1 MPWVDY
7 RRGVTSRAT
16 TPARTRLT
24 AAVALALVGAV
35 AAGCGGGADPDDSA
49 STTSTP
55 TTGATAPTPSRTASP
70 STSASA
76 STPSS
81 QPSGGAANVSACAR
95 QTADG
100 LSEEQALGQLLMVA
114 FDTAA
119 SRTALDGLIA
129 DQHVGNVIYL
139 GGWDGA
145 SRVKETS
152 EHLQAQA
159 TKSATAG
166 IPLLLAADQE
176 GGEVRQLRGE
186 GFTKVPSAK
195 VQAQMSS
202 SELTA
207 AAKLWAGE
215 LKDVGINVNLAPVTD
230 TVPADIGRGNEPI
243 GKYARQYGSDPA
255 TVTKASTAFLKG
267 MIEGGIMGTVKHFPG
282 LGRVSK
288 NTDFNTT
295 GITDLVAT
303 PNDPFLAPF
312 TAGVKAGAGLVMV
325 SSARYP
331 GLDATKTQAMFSK
344 PIITG
349 LLRDKLGFEGV
360 VITDDINAK
369 SVRSIPAAQRAVDYI
384 AAGGDIL
391 LTGDP
396 ESVPTMVTALSDK
409 ARTDEAFA
417 TQLESSVLRVV
428 ALKERMGLITCG

>member
-1 MPWVDY
+1 M
-7 RRGVTSRAT
+7 
-16 TPARTRLT
+16 
-24 AAVALALVGAV
+24 
-35 AAGCGGGADPDDSA
+35 
-49 STTSTP
+49 
-55 TTGATAPTPSRTASP
+55 
-70 STSASA
+70 
-76 STPSS
+76 
-81 QPSGGAANVSACAR
+81 SACVR
-95 QTADG
+95 QKAES
-100 LSEEQALGQLLMVA
+100 LSEEQAIGQLLMVA

-119 SRTALDGLIA
+119 PRTALDDLIA

-145 SRVKETS
+145 ARVRETS
-152 EHLQAQA
+152 THLQEQA
-159 TKSATAG
+159 TDAATAG

-195 VQAQMSS
+195 VQAQMSA

-207 AAKLWAGE
+207 AAKGWAGE
-215 LKDVGINVNLAPVTD
+215 LKAVGINVNLAPVTD
-230 TVPADIGRGNEPI
+230 TVPEEIGRDNEPI

-267 MIEGGIMGTVKHFPG
+267 MIEGGVMGTVKHFPG
-282 LGRVSK
+282 LGRVEN

-295 GITDLVAT
+295 GITDTVAT
-303 PNDPFLAPF
+303 PKDPFLAPF

-344 PIITG
+344 PILTD
-349 LLRDKLGFEGV
+349 LLRGQLGYEGV

-369 SVRSIPAAQRAVDYI
+369 AVRSIPAAERATSYI
-384 AAGGDIL
+384 EAGGDIL

-396 ESVPTMVTALSDK
+396 ESVPGMVEALASK
-409 ARTDEAFA
+409 ARADEEFA
-417 TQLESSVLRVV
+417 TLLETSVLRVV
-428 ALKERMGLITCG
+428 ALKERMGLVSCG

>member
-1 MPWVDY
+1 M
-7 RRGVTSRAT
+7 TSRST
-16 TPARTRLT
+16 TVPRPRL
-24 AAVALALVGAV
+24 AAAAALALVGALT
-35 AAGCGGGADPDDSA
+35 AACGGG
-49 STTSTP
+49 STP
-55 TTGATAPTPSRTASP
+55 SETASP
-70 STSASA
+70 TGGSGSSSAGSA
-76 STPSS
+76 TPSS
-81 QPSGGAANVSACAR
+81 SASPSESGSDGPVDVSACVR
-95 QTADG
+95 QKADS
-100 LSEEQALGQLLMVA
+100 LTEEQAIGQLLMVA

-129 DQHVGNVIYL
+129 DEHVGNVIYL

-145 SRVKETS
+145 ARVKQTS
-152 EHLQAQA
+152 EHLQEQA
-159 TKSATAG
+159 TEAATAG

-207 AAKLWAGE
+207 AAKGWAGE
-215 LKDVGINVNLAPVTD
+215 LKAVGINVNLAPVTD
-230 TVPADIGRGNEPI
+230 TVPADIGRANEPI

-267 MIEGGIMGTVKHFPG
+267 MIDGGVMGTVKHFPG
-282 LGRVSK
+282 LGRVEN

-295 GITDLVAT
+295 GITDSVAS
-303 PNDPFLAPF
+303 PSDPFLAPF

-344 PIITG
+344 PIITD
-349 LLRDKLGFEGV
+349 LLRGRLGYEGV

-369 SVRSIPAAQRAVDYI
+369 AVRSIPAAERATRYI
-384 AAGGDIL
+384 EAGGDIL

-396 ESVPTMVTALSDK
+396 ESVPGMIEALSSK
-409 ARTDEAFA
+409 ARADEEFA
-417 TQLESSVLRVV
+417 NQLETSVLRVV
-428 ALKERMGLITCG
+428 ALKERMGLVRCG

>member
-1 MPWVDY
+1 M
-7 RRGVTSRAT
+7 
-16 TPARTRLT
+16 
-24 AAVALALVGAV
+24 
-35 AAGCGGGADPDDSA
+35 
-49 STTSTP
+49 
-55 TTGATAPTPSRTASP
+55 
-70 STSASA
+70 
-76 STPSS
+76 
-81 QPSGGAANVSACAR
+81 SACAR
-95 QTADG
+95 QKADA
-100 LSEEQALGQLLMVA
+100 LTEEQALGQLLMVA

-119 SRTALDGLIA
+119 SSTALDDLIA

-145 SRVKETS
+145 ARVKETS
-152 EHLQAQA
+152 DHLQAQA
-159 TKSATAG
+159 TDAATTG

-186 GFTKVPSAK
+186 GFSKVPSAK

-207 AAKLWAGE
+207 AAKGWAGE
-215 LKDVGINVNLAPVTD
+215 LKAVGINVNLAPVTD
-230 TVPADIGRGNEPI
+230 TVPAEIGRANEPI
-243 GKYARQYGSDPA
+243 GKYARQYGSTPS

-267 MIEGGIMGTVKHFPG
+267 MIAGGVMGTVKHFPG
-282 LGRVSK
+282 LGRVEN

-295 GITDLVAT
+295 GITDSVAT
-303 PNDPFLAPF
+303 PEDPFLAPF

-344 PIITG
+344 PIMTD
-349 LLRDKLGFEGV
+349 LLRDQLGFDGV

-369 SVRSIPAAQRAVDYI
+369 SVRSIPAGKRAVDYI

-396 ESVPTMVTALSDK
+396 ESVPTMTKALAEK
-409 ARTDEAFA
+409 ARADEGFA
-417 TQLESSVLRVV
+417 TQLETSVLRVL
-428 ALKERMGLITCG
+428 ALKERMGLITCS

>member
-1 MPWVDY
+1 M
-7 RRGVTSRAT
+7 G
-16 TPARTRLT
+16 L
-24 AAVALALVGAV
+24 V
-35 AAGCGGGADPDDSA
+35 AAGCGGGATPDDTASGTPSGSV
-49 STTSTP
+49 STTGSTP
-55 TTGATAPTPSRTASP
+55 TTT
-70 STSASA
+70 ASA
-76 STPSS
+76 SSSPRASTSTSPSS
-81 QPSGGAANVSACAR
+81 DSDTAPNVSACAR
-95 QTADG
+95 HTADA
-100 LSEEQALGQLLMVA
+100 LTEEQSLGQLFMVA

-129 DQHVGNVIYL
+129 GQHIGNVIYL

-145 SRVKETS
+145 ARVKETS
-152 EHLQAQA
+152 AHLQAQA
-159 TKSATAG
+159 TKTATAG

-176 GGEVRQLRGE
+176 GGEVRQLRGD
-186 GFTKVPSAK
+186 GFSKVPSAK

-207 AAKLWAGE
+207 AAKVWAGE
-215 LKDVGINVNLAPVTD
+215 LKAVGINVNLAPVTD
-230 TVPADIGRGNEPI
+230 TVPAEIGKANEPI
-243 GKYARQYGSDPA
+243 GKYGRQYGSDPA

-282 LGRVSK
+282 LGRVRS

-295 GITDLVAT
+295 GITDSVAT
-303 PNDPFLAPF
+303 TKDPFLAPF

-331 GLDATKTQAMFSK
+331 GIDATKTQAMFSK

-349 LLRDKLGFEGV
+349 LLREKLGFEGV

-369 SVRSIPAAQRAVDYI
+369 SVRSIPAAKRAVDYI
-384 AAGGDIL
+384 SAGGDIL

-396 ESVPTMVTALSDK
+396 ASVPAMTRALADK
-409 ARTDEAFA
+409 ARADEEFA

-428 ALKERMGLITCG
+428 ALKERMGLVSCS

>member
-1 MPWVDY
+1 
-7 RRGVTSRAT
+7 
-16 TPARTRLT
+16 
-24 AAVALALVGAV
+24 
-35 AAGCGGGADPDDSA
+35 
-49 STTSTP
+49 
-55 TTGATAPTPSRTASP
+55 
-70 STSASA
+70 
-76 STPSS
+76 
-81 QPSGGAANVSACAR
+81 
-95 QTADG
+95 
-100 LSEEQALGQLLMVA
+100 MVA

-145 SRVKETS
+145 ARVKETS
-152 EHLQAQA
+152 AHLQAQA
-159 TKSATAG
+159 TKAATNG

-202 SELTA
+202 TELTA
-207 AAKLWAGE
+207 AAKVWAGE
-215 LKDVGINVNLAPVTD
+215 LKAVGINVNLAPVTD
-230 TVPADIGRGNEPI
+230 TVPAEIGKANEPI
-243 GKYARQYGSDPA
+243 GKFGRQYGSNPA

-282 LGRVSK
+282 LGRVQN

-295 GITDLVAT
+295 GITDSVAT
-303 PNDPFLAPF
+303 TKDPFLAPF

-331 GLDATKTQAMFSK
+331 GIDATKTQAMFSK
-344 PIITG
+344 PIMTG
-349 LLRDKLGFEGV
+349 LLRGQLGFEGV

-369 SVRSIPAAQRAVDYI
+369 SVRSIPAAKRAVDYI

-396 ESVPTMVTALSDK
+396 ESVPTMTKALSDK
-409 ARTDEAFA
+409 ARADEAFA

-428 ALKERMGLITCG
+428 ALKERMGLVSCS